1 MENNEANEEIIEVKI
16 KADEAKEEAQNLEKE
31 ISSGKIT
38 NGQLAVEND

>member
-1 MENNEANEEIIEVKI
+1 M

-38 NGQLAVEND
+38 NGQLAVENDQSKLQIQEQ